1 MKYISVCV
9 AATVIIACLCIL
21 ETSAVPLSEVSFT
34 VYTRQCLETGL
45 KLRWLLLQ
53 SSCCH
58 HCQVSMTAK
67 TAIILFQHTIH
78 SFPDTVNQSRR
89 CRICCNCC
97 PGMRGCGM
105 CCRW

>member
-58 HCQVSMTAK
+58 HCQ
-67 TAIILFQHTIH
+67 
-78 SFPDTVNQSRR
+78 SRR

-97 PGMRGCGM
+97 PGMRGCGI